1 MNRMPDTGIE
11 PLDEARALL
20 ARIAAFE
27 GAALEPRKR
36 ADLVESLDG
45 RIEAALEHLEAR
57 FAGQSQPLE
66 PAALD
71 ALNLS
76 RHLALDAF
84 AAARR
89 TAVALPGA
97 SPLFGLAMRLALRAI
112 RDSFVAYARV
122 PPGAWHAMHG
132 LYADAEARGAARQ
145 VQAAYG
151 RCLLL
156 SITDPYRLESGELA
170 RIEALLES
178 IDAAPAICE
187 QPPGTPAGRHFA
199 IAREQDQGPV
209 PLRRDAQHPAAWR
222 VLDTT
227 PVVEALRSHAGNATA
242 ARLLALW
249 EKPAKRVF
257 QRQPAEGSVAIC
269 AGVKPIAHF
278 VAHET
283 DVDGEAQSHA
293 LRHGMTMPLRAL
305 PEDEGG
311 RMIPIHEW
319 AVINL
324 SAGGLRVRRR
334 AATAHPI
341 TVGEVVGIR
350 APGRA
355 AWTVGVTRWITADDD
370 GATEFGVQYFAQ
382 AVCAVWVRALA
393 SREPRKL
400 GLLVAEGEGGESESL
415 LVPPQTYSSAGTFDL
430 RGEGFRSRVRR
441 GTLVEANPHFEL
453 FRIQPD

>member
-1 MNRMPDTGIE
+1 MGDSDP
-11 PLDEARALL
+11 PALDEPRALL
-20 ARIAAFE
+20 ARIAALE
-27 GAALEPRKR
+27 GATLEPEKR
-36 ADLVESLDG
+36 AAFIESLEG
-45 RIEAALEHLEAR
+45 RIEAALDGLEAL
-57 FAGQSQPLE
+57 FAGHSQPLE
-66 PAALD
+66 AQALD

-76 RHLALDAF
+76 RHLAMEASE
-84 AAARR
+84 AARR
-89 TAVALPGA
+89 AAIALPGA
-97 SPLFGLAMRLALRAI
+97 PAALGLAMRLAARAV
-112 RDSFVAYARV
+112 RDSFAAYARV
-122 PPGAWHAMHG
+122 PRGAWQAMHG
-132 LYADAEARGAARQ
+132 LYGEAQSRGAAPE
-145 VQAAYG
+145 VQTAYAK
-151 RCLLL
+151 CLLL

-170 RIEALLES
+170 RIEALLRKLGVGPT
-178 IDAAPAICE
+178 IGA
-187 QPPGTPAGRHFA
+187 QPTGVPTGRHFA
-199 IAREQDQGPV
+199 IEPEQDHGPV
-209 PLRRDAQHPAAWR
+209 PLRRDLQRQGAGR

-227 PVVEALRSHAGNATA
+227 PVIDALRAQANDATA
-242 ARLLALW
+242 ARLLRSW
-249 EKPAKRVF
+249 ESPPKRVF

-278 VAHET
+278 VAHDA
-283 DVDGEAQSHA
+283 DVDGEAQTHA

-319 AVINL
+319 ALINL

-350 APGRA
+350 APGKA
-355 AWTVGVTRWITADDD
+355 AWTVGVTRWITADED

-393 SREPRKL
+393 GSEPRKL
-400 GLLVAEGEGGESESL
+400 GLLVAEGEGVESESL

-430 RGEGFRSRVRR
+430 RGEGFRSRVKR
-441 GTLVEANPHFEL
+441 GTLVEANARFEL